1 MMVWGRIAAA
11 AAFLALCGTAQ
22 AQILAARS
30 DTTVF
35 TRDQVRERLTDQCMM
50 SEGSKAASPSK
61 SYYGECSCYGRGVVK
76 LMKQDDIAAFTKAR
90 RVPGSIHAEA
100 VKIFER
106 CVK

>member
-1 MMVWGRIAAA
+1 MTVWARIAAA

-22 AQILAARS
+22 AQILASRS
-30 DTTVF
+30 DTAVF

-50 SEGSKAASPSK
+50 SEGSKASPSK
-61 SYYGECSCYGRGVVK
+61 SFYGECSCYGRGVAK

-90 RVPGSIHAEA
+90 QVPGSIHAEA
-100 VKIFER
+100 VKVFER